1 MPSNNTATTVTKHVI
16 RCVVERGDEPQDS
29 ENVMRME
36 TILTLFFV
44 LITLRCFL
52 ALCVELM
59 MPDSSDDAA
68 VDEET
73 KPGYISF

>member
-1 MPSNNTATTVTKHVI
+1 
-16 RCVVERGDEPQDS
+16 
-29 ENVMRME
+29 ME